1 MARQIKENREVK
13 KSTSPGKVTSM
24 GGGNFATKYPE
35 VLQSVTAVVSPYSQN
50 FKEKEIFAMVN
61 VNHNVTS
68 APVINQ
74 FCTYLIDGS
83 SDSISEPTT
92 WATSTID
99 TTAVATLQLGEGPT
113 EEPSEP
119 IKETNP
125 PEEVVAVKPTPKV
138 IPKPPRPSGGLPPDT
153 NRGGGRSG
161 AIDRYNS
168 RGGGRSGTRSGGRS
182 YSGSG
187 SGRGGGSAGG
197 RGQYLG
203 GAPSGRGRYE
213 YETRNMGS
221 ESYVYRNQMWNML

>member
-68 APVINQ
+68 APAINQ

-83 SDSISEPTT
+83 SDSISQPTT

-119 IKETNP
+119 TKETNP
-125 PEEVVAVKPTPKV
+125 PEEVVAVKPTPKP
-138 IPKPPRPSGGLPPDT
+138 IPRPKRPVGTPSTDNVSNT
-153 NRGGGRSG
+153 RGRGRGRSTG
-161 AIDRYNS
+161 
-168 RGGGRSGTRSGGRS
+168 RSGGRS

-187 SGRGGGSAGG
+187 SGRGGGGSAGG
-197 RGQYLG
+197 RNQYLG